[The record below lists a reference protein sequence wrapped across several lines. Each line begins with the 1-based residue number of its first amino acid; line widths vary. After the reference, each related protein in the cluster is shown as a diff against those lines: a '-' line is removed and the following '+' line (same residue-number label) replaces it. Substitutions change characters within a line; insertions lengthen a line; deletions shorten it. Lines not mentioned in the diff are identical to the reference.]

1 MNETGRSGER
11 NPFRETV
18 ITPNLC
24 SRFLRYSNDAECSWV
39 WVDSLNAQTYPCH
52 TKVHA
57 APDWEEKRE
66 SMKEKDVELW
76 APRGPLENRL
86 HPSHESDS
94 RSSAVTMETPRY
106 FIWVMGVR
114 RKKMDVSAVWDLMW
128 TDRPLVLISATLNRE
143 QMFLRGLSLARSSCL
158 CGAQCWESY
167 FESSFSSH
175 KKVCC
180 EHY

>member
-1 MNETGRSGER
+1 
-11 NPFRETV
+11 
-18 ITPNLC
+18 
-24 SRFLRYSNDAECSWV
+24 
-39 WVDSLNAQTYPCH
+39 
-52 TKVHA
+52 
-57 APDWEEKRE
+57 
-66 SMKEKDVELW
+66 MKEKAVELW

-94 RSSAVTMETPRY
+94 RSSAITMETPHY
-106 FIWVMGVR
+106 FIWVMGVQ
-114 RKKMDVSAVWDLMW
+114 RKKMDVSAVWVLMW

-143 QMFLRGLSLARSSCL
+143 QMFLRGLSLAWSSCL

-167 FESSFSSH
+167 FESSLSSH